1 MSKWSQT
8 YSWDVTPKEAV
19 QIQKTLRDQLTIV
32 DAYTPP
38 DTVAGVDVGFVDGGK
53 ITRAAV
59 AVLSFPSLELVEWQT
74 VLTETTFPYVPGLLS
89 FREVPAILEALSK
102 LKRLPDMILCDGQG
116 YAHPRRL
123 GIACHLGII
132 TDIPTIGV
140 AKTRL
145 TGSYGV
151 VPEHRGGWVELIDRD
166 EIIGAVLRTR
176 EHVKPLYISAG
187 HRVSLATAIHYVM
200 ACVTKYKLP
209 ETTRWA
215 HRLASD
221 TRQMKG
227 VGSDNPVAR

>member
-1 MSKWSQT
+1 MSEWPQT
-8 YSWDVTPKEAV
+8 HSWDVTPKEAI
-19 QIQKTLRDQLTIV
+19 QIQKKLRHQVKIV
-32 DAYTPP
+32 DNYLPP
-38 DTVAGVDVGFVDGGK
+38 DSVAGVDVGFIDNGK
-53 ITRAAV
+53 KTRAAV
-59 AVLSFPSLELVEWQT
+59 AVLSFPALELLEYET
-74 VLTETTFPYVPGLLS
+74 VVTETIFPYVPGLLS
-89 FREVPAILEALSK
+89 FREVPAILAALSR
-102 LKRLPDMILCDGQG
+102 LQVLPDMILCDGQG

-145 TGSYGV
+145 IGSHDV
-151 VPEHRGGWVELIDRD
+151 VPEEKGRWVELIDKD

-176 EHVKPLYISAG
+176 EKVKPLYISPG
-187 HRVSLATAIHYVM
+187 HRVSLETAIHYVM

-221 TRQMKG
+221 IK
-227 VGSDNPVAR
+227 